1 MKKYKISIIGGDGT
15 GPEVVDETIK
25 VLEHTKSKFNVE
37 FDPKA
42 LAWPTIILPP
52 INFSADVKS
61 LDPESV
67 TVPEVSVSKTV

>member
-1 MKKYKISIIGGDGT
+1 MVRVS
-15 GPEVVDETIK
+15 VDVPVNSSPDNVIPSAIAIDL
-25 VLEHTKSKFNVE
+25 VWDSDKFNVE

-52 INFSADVKS
+52 INFSAEVKS

-67 TVPEVSVSKTV
+67 TVPEVSVS